1 MGFGANQEAHLQRP
15 WSGKNID
22 SIFGKLTGT
31 CENHTR
37 GRSDG
42 KSPERQQG
50 LRVHARWC
58 IEGVP
63 RKKPEPQSALAGA
76 GYGKRRL
83 DFEWI
88 DLSRDREEKEG
99 CRDQGRGD
107 KNKPSIVLNR
117 NALEEKCKT
126 NSVYCQ
132 VYLILH
138 KGETEKSPRKRIYP
152 LSTVIC

>member
-1 MGFGANQEAHLQRP
+1 MERVQR
-15 WSGKNID
+15 D
-22 SIFGKLTGT
+22 SRALESTQ
-31 CENHTR
+31 
-37 GRSDG
+37 DG
-42 KSPERQQG
+42 
-50 LRVHARWC
+50 C

-63 RKKPEPQSALAGA
+63 RKKPESQSALAGA

-88 DLSRDREEKEG
+88 DFSRDREEEC

-107 KNKPSIVLNR
+107 KSKPSIVLNR
-117 NALEEKCKT
+117 NSLEEKCKT
-126 NSVYCQ
+126 NSVYYQ